1 MAGRPSA
8 GAFVPW
14 FHRIGVRQLA
24 HGLVNTALDTRSQGN
39 EKMHFGFVCWG
50 RGRAGGEYQGPGA
63 RKDACAQ
70 KSLTTPHAV
79 LSKDHHLEGAR
90 AREWFAFPMPMAL
103 VLLTRTNTSKRFN
116 RGAQDVLQNIQAR
129 LFIDTHARWHQQR
142 WI

>member
-1 MAGRPSA
+1 
-8 GAFVPW
+8 
-14 FHRIGVRQLA
+14 
-24 HGLVNTALDTRSQGN
+24 
-39 EKMHFGFVCWG
+39 MHFDFVCWG
-50 RGRAGGEYQGPGA
+50 RARAGGEYQGPGA

-70 KSLTTPHAV
+70 KSLTTPYAV
-79 LSKDHHLEGAR
+79 LGKDHHLEGAR
-90 AREWFAFPMPMAL
+90 AREGFAFPMPMAL